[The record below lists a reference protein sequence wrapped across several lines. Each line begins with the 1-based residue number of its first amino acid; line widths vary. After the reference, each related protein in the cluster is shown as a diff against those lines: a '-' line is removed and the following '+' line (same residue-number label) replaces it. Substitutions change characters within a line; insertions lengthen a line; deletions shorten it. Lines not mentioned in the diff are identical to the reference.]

1 MMWLKGNGTARV
13 LIIFHYDTFSCDSD
27 AGWMRVVF
35 TPFLS
40 VWLRGAMFATNPTIE
55 GGNDFSCLRHGLFQP
70 WQGPDTQGR
79 GEGMG
84 KTSPVFSTT
93 DIRRSDN

>member
-13 LIIFHYDTFSCDSD
+13 LIPFNYDTFSCDSD

-35 TPFLS
+35 TSFSECLAPGRHVRDES
-40 VWLRGAMFATNPTIE
+40 NNR

-84 KTSPVFSTT
+84 KTIPVFSTT